1 MSDGQ
6 IIEDIYSRLKN
17 GESHLY
23 EPLKQGCIC
32 DFKLPEVVETI
43 HNDANI
49 NLERYSI
56 KEETDISSYF
66 AKFNYE

>member
-6 IIEDIYSRLKN
+6 IIEKIYSDLK
-17 GESHLY
+17 HKVIYY
-23 EPLKQGCIC
+23 EPLKQGWIC

-43 HNDANI
+43 HNDVNI

-66 AKFNYE
+66 ANFNYE